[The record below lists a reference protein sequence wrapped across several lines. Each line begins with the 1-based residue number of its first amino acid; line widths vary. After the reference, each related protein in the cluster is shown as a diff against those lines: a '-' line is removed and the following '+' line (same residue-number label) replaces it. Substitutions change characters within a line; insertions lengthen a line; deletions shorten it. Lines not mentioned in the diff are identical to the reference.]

1 MKKYVISVLEEKVT
15 EKTVFPTKVL
25 EKKEVKTLSN
35 LKKLK
40 KEFEIKYPGKEILIL
55 ENYYGKWREIEI

>member
-1 MKKYVISVLEEKVT
+1 MISVLEEKVT
-15 EKTVFPTKVL
+15 EKTVFPAKVL

>member
-1 MKKYVISVLEEKVT
+1 MISVLEEKVT

>member
-1 MKKYVISVLEEKVT
+1 MRKYVISVLEEKVT

-55 ENYYGKWREIEI
+55 ENYYGKWRELEI

>member
-1 MKKYVISVLEEKVT
+1 MRKYVISVLEEKVT

-35 LKKLK
+35 LKKSK
-40 KEFEIKYPGKEILIL
+40 KEFEIKYPRKEILIL

>member
-1 MKKYVISVLEEKVT
+1 MRKYVISVLEEKVT

>member
-1 MKKYVISVLEEKVT
+1 MRKYVISVLEEKVT

-35 LKKLK
+35 LKKSK

>member
-1 MKKYVISVLEEKVT
+1 MISVLEEKVT

-35 LKKLK
+35 LKKSK